1 MSATD
6 QNNNAKRRAPRPCKN
21 EAFMQEKLSHYK
33 TGDTT
38 CPTCWHAYKFAKADE
53 KETKK
58 HEKAEL
64 KKNQP
69 PVDQIRDLLYQAA
82 RRGQFGDKLAETP
95 GKEKQAAGMKNSAQK
110 AMNDAVQMYKGLAPD
125 DHRHLDQQEIEWLSA
140 GGTQIPLLSDIF
152 DGDAASSE
160 NEANRKL
167 ENNKQIEKLVQE
179 REVLHRRLSQFE
191 KELAAT
197 KQLSAMMKQE
207 LHELQHLI
215 KDKDIKK
222 KVKKILDEA
231 NAQTPAAAL

>member
-1 MSATD
+1 MSSTD
-6 QNNNAKRRAPRPCKN
+6 QNNVKRRAPRPCKN

-33 TGDTT
+33 TGDST

-58 HEKAEL
+58 QEKDEQ

-82 RRGQFGDKLAETP
+82 RRGHFGDKLAETP
-95 GKEKQAAGMKNSAQK
+95 GKEKQAAGMKRSAQK
-110 AMNDAVQMYKGLAPD
+110 AMTDAVQMYQGLAPD
-125 DHRHLDQQEIEWLSA
+125 DHRHLDQQELEWLAS

-152 DGDAASSE
+152 DGDAASAE
-160 NEANRKL
+160 DEANRKL
-167 ENNKQIEKLVQE
+167 KNNKQIEKLVQE

-191 KELAAT
+191 KELAET
-197 KQLSAMMKQE
+197 KHLSQMMKQE
-207 LHELQHLI
+207 LHELQRLI

-222 KVKKILDEA
+222 KLKKILDEA
-231 NAQTPAAAL
+231 NAQTPSE